1 MNQLAK
7 SFLNNQTFNNNLGK
21 DLSLDNLQ
29 DEFNSYAFK
38 VYLNGYIKKTI
49 VFSAMQVKK
58 KYSQIDKKEELS
70 LNIIDPNFNEE
81 KINLITDGSDNFVES
96 ISESI
101 IKEDYCDY
109 SEILYDKDLIVAINT
124 LTDRQK
130 EILHRCVIVGESDT
144 VVARKLGI
152 TKQGVN
158 KVKKSALNK
167 IRKKLS
173 YSA

>member
-7 SFLNNQTFNNNLGK
+7 GFLNNQTFSNNLVK

-29 DEFNSYAFK
+29 DEFNGYAFK

-49 VFSAMQVKK
+49 VFGAMQIKK
-58 KYSQIDKKEELS
+58 KSSQISKKEELS

-81 KINLITDGSDNFVES
+81 RINLITDTVDDFVEN
-96 ISESI
+96 IGESL
-101 IKEDYCDY
+101 IKEDCCDY
-109 SEILYDKDLIVAINT
+109 SELLYDRELILAINT

-130 EILHRCVIVGESDT
+130 EILHRCVIIGESDT
-144 VVARKLGI
+144 VVAKKLGI

-158 KVKKSALNK
+158 KAKKSALNK